1 MPASRAFRVCSLLFL
16 LVASLAHAVS
26 PGPGAAGPGLG
37 AATPLDLGS
46 GLSYVRV
53 HSFPA
58 DEVALTTALAANSSL
73 VVDLR
78 YTSDATENA
87 ETFYRILAKHT
98 GPAPLFFLV
107 SPSTPA
113 ALAETLAA
121 SSIKFISLGV
131 RNSLPAPKVV
141 VQQPAD
147 VDQRAYEALE
157 SGLPL
162 ADLLSGKI
170 DKSRYDEASLMNDF
184 RNGNTEPE
192 PPPGPDPTAKHDEAA
207 KKAPVLTD
215 RVLQRAV
222 HLYNA
227 LQAIKAR

>member
-1 MPASRAFRVCSLLFL
+1 VTDHKPFSIPMPASRAFRICSLLFL
-16 LVASLAHAVS
+16 LVASVAR
-26 PGPGAAGPGLG
+26 
-37 AATPLDLGS
+37 AATPVDLGS

-53 HSFPA
+53 HSFA
-58 DEVALTTALAANSSL
+58 VDEAALTTALAANNPL

-78 YTSDATENA
+78 YTSAAPENA
-87 ETFYRILAKHT
+87 ETFYRVLARHT

-121 SSIKFISLGV
+121 SSVKFISLGV
-131 RNSLPAPKVV
+131 KDSLPAAKVV
-141 VQQPAD
+141 VLQPAD
-147 VDQRAYEALE
+147 VDKRAYEALE

-170 DKSRYDEASLMNDF
+170 EKNRYDEASLMNDF

-192 PPPGPDPTAKHDEAA
+192 PPPGPDPAAKHDETV
-207 KKAPVLTD
+207 KRAPVLMD